1 MVEPLADQMVDLSRK
16 DIFILQPHPPE
27 KTGGLARHFPPR
39 KLRRASPN
47 DAPSGATAQS
57 ETKSAVRIFRE
68 KSSNFNQKAALDT
81 TCKVLH
87 NK

>member
-1 MVEPLADQMVDLSRK
+1 MAEPLTDQMVELSRK

-39 KLRRASPN
+39 KHRRASPN

-57 ETKSAVRIFRE
+57 AIRIFGE
-68 KSSNFNQKAALDT
+68 KSSNFNQKAAHEET
-81 TCKVLH
+81 SSIF
-87 NK
+87 